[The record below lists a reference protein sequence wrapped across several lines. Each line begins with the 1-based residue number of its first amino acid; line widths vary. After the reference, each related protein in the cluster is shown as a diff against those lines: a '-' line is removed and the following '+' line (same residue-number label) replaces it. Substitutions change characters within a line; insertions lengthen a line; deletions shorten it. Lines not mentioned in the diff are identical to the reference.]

1 MEMEMRLDPRQARLF
16 PQLVPERLKE
26 AREARGYTREAFA
39 DAIGVTPQAVAQYE
53 TGQRAPGPEVMPRI
67 IALTAQPPAF
77 FTGDRHRAAGE
88 FGVPFWRSMARM
100 RRPDRLRIA
109 RRLEWAADV
118 VAYIERFIEMP
129 SVTLPAVRIPESP
142 DDFETIEAT
151 AEHLRD
157 EWALGFSP
165 IRHLAATLE
174 SKGIVLIRASVNCED
189 MDSVSRWQTGRPY
202 ILLADDRRSLP
213 RENYNLAHELAHL
226 LLHPGIE
233 VTSENINSVERQ
245 ASYFAGAFLLP
256 RQTFTQEVLSTSIDY
271 FIELKARWR
280 VSIQA
285 MIYRCKDLGIL
296 SKNQVSY
303 LWRQLNSRGI
313 RQREP
318 LDDAFEPER
327 PSILSAALNM
337 LIEHRVQS
345 RAQIVDQLRL
355 NPEDIES
362 LCGTE
367 KGFLDQRVVPL
378 ELKSRTV
385 T

>member
-1 MEMEMRLDPRQARLF
+1 M
-16 PQLVPERLKE
+16 K
-26 AREARGYTREAFA
+26 
-39 DAIGVTPQAVAQYE
+39 
-53 TGQRAPGPEVMPRI
+53 
-67 IALTAQPPAF
+67 
-77 FTGDRHRAAGE
+77 
-88 FGVPFWRSMARM
+88 
-100 RRPDRLRIA
+100 RPDRLRIA

-129 SVTLPAVRIPESP
+129 GVCLPPVGIPASP
-142 DDFETIEAT
+142 DDLEAIEAA
-151 AEHLRD
+151 AEHIRE
-157 EWALGFSP
+157 EWALGLSP
-165 IRHLAATLE
+165 IRHLAPTLE
-174 SKGIVLIRASVNCED
+174 SKGVVLIREPVNCDD

-213 RENYNLAHELAHL
+213 RENYNLSHELGHL
-226 LLHPGIE
+226 ILHPGVE
-233 VTSENINSVERQ
+233 VTSENLNTIERQ
-245 ASYFAGAFLLP
+245 AYYFAGAFLMP
-256 RQTFTQEVLSTSIDY
+256 RQSFVQEVISTSLEY

-296 SKNQVSY
+296 NKNQVSY
-303 LWRQLNSRGI
+303 LWRQLNSRGM

-327 PSILSAALNM
+327 PLILVAALNM

-362 LCGTE
+362 LCGAE
-367 KGFLDQRVVPL
+367 KGFLDQRVIPL
-378 ELKSRTV
+378 ELKSRGT
-385 T
+385 